1 MTIDPAASGRGTRL
15 PRRRGVGALPWLLAL
30 LMLCVAQV
38 AAAAVR
44 VDTPVGW
51 RRVDD
56 GAARRRVD
64 AWVEGRSDVRVLEVL
79 TTEGRDDFSEVMALL
94 EIDGV
99 LDRTQTSE
107 LELARVT
114 EGLLPWTTT
123 ARVRTDDLEGLPRMQ
138 AHWDADAI
146 AYDIALV
153 PSGEHRTL
161 LVQATLASE
170 TTLYQAPWATAI
182 ASMRGATEPVAAF
195 DRASWRR
202 RSAIAWG
209 VGGTLL
215 LALLL
220 WLRPFGAGAIVVG
233 RAVAVVFLAIAV
245 IVGVAVHDRLGDST
259 TALRIAGLSRDTLS
273 AELAAHGIFAA
284 VAAWLVGQLWGRGEG
299 VIASAPVLGAFADRT
314 GHGSAPLPQ
323 IPIVPRPSARAH
335 EDGPSRLE
343 AVTVPPGHANV
354 TAIEAERQHVV

>member
-1 MTIDPAASGRGTRL
+1 MTIDHAAARL
-15 PRRRGVGALPWLLAL
+15 GPRRRARGVGALPWLLAV
-30 LMLCVAQV
+30 LMLCVAQI
-38 AAAAVR
+38 ASAAVR

-51 RRVDD
+51 RSVDD

-64 AWVEGRSDVRVLEVL
+64 AWVAERNDVRVLEVL
-79 TTEGRDDFSEVMALL
+79 TTEGRDDFAEVMALL

-99 LDRTQTSE
+99 LDRTQTIE
-107 LELARVT
+107 HELARAT
-114 EGLLPWTTT
+114 EGLLPWDAT

-138 AHWDADAI
+138 AHWDADGI
-146 AYDIALV
+146 AYDVALV

-170 TTLYQAPWATAI
+170 TTLYQAPWATAL

-202 RSAIAWG
+202 RSALAWAI
-209 VGGTLL
+209 GGTLL
-215 LALLL
+215 FGLLL
-220 WLRPFGAGAIVVG
+220 WLRPFGVGAITIG
-233 RAVAVVFLAIAV
+233 RASAAVFLAIAV
-245 IVGVAVHDRLGDST
+245 IVGLAVRDRLGDST

-284 VAAWLVGQLWGRGEG
+284 VAAWLVGQIWGRREG
-299 VIASAPVLGAFADRT
+299 VIASAPVIGPFADRT
-314 GHGSAPLPQ
+314 GHGAPLPQ
-323 IPIVPRPSARAH
+323 IPIVPRPHARAH

-343 AVTVPPGHANV
+343 AVTVPPGHTNV